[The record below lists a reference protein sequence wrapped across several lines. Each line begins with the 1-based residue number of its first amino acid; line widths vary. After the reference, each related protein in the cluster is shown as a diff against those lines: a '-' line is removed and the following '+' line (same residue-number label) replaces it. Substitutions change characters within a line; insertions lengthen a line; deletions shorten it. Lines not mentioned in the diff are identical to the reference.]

1 MVMPVDRLGI
11 LALACAAAL
20 GTACASQWEGSSDL
34 GSPVV
39 QEGVVYTPVSVG
51 PRGCVLYNIRIPGG
65 QAPAALV
72 YRDVE
77 GQFAYGRP
85 ERCVS
90 VHMTGPGWQT
100 MASIGHRDA

>member
-1 MVMPVDRLGI
+1 MVIPMNRLSI
-11 LALACAAAL
+11 LALASAAAL
-20 GTACASQWEGSSDL
+20 GAACAGQWGRASDL

-39 QEGVVYTPVSVG
+39 QEGIVYTPVSVG

-90 VHMTGPGWQT
+90 VHMTGPG
-100 MASIGHRDA
+100 